1 MDAHDPFAD
10 CPDPAGYVPRPA
22 SEAALAELLD
32 CAGHPERPA
41 LLLAPPGL
49 GKSLLLHLLA
59 TRLPPG
65 LQAVYVAN
73 PALGPADLCTW
84 TLGRLGAAD
93 WPDPIPVLA
102 AFTEHCADRGGALIW
117 LIDDAHLLPE
127 ETARWIGR
135 LRAQSRGALR
145 LVAAAVEDERA
156 KTLEALGP
164 LRQVRGLASPM
175 SAAESRAYLRA
186 RLARAPTEPA
196 RRSALEDA
204 LERIQKASG
213 GIPRALS
220 SSASLLLAGRDAT
233 P

>member
-1 MDAHDPFAD
+1 MAAHDPFAD
-10 CPDPAGYVPRPA
+10 CPDPACYVPRPA
-22 SEAALAELLD
+22 SEGALAELLD
-32 CAGHPERPA
+32 CVSRPDRPA

-59 TRLPPG
+59 TRLPAG
-65 LQAVYVAN
+65 LRAIYVAN

-84 TLGRLGAAD
+84 TLGRLGAAG

-102 AFTEHCADRGGALIW
+102 AFTEHCADRGGALVW
-117 LIDDAHLLPE
+117 LIDDAHDLPE

-145 LVAAAVEDERA
+145 LVAAAVEDERIKA
-156 KTLEALGP
+156 LDALGP
-164 LRQVRGLASPM
+164 LHRVGGLARPM
-175 SAAESRAYLRA
+175 SAAESRAYVRA
-186 RLARAPTEPA
+186 RLARARTEPV

-204 LERIQKASG
+204 LERMQRASG

-220 SSASLLLAGRDAT
+220 SAASLLLAGREAT